1 MIFNTP
7 LSHPDADFVAGV
19 AFSAAEIIL
28 DIYAGKFDVEMK
40 PGEEPVTIAD
50 KSADDFIVKNLKE
63 KFPKDRI
70 FSEENG
76 LYEPEGF
83 NNRIWYIDP
92 IDGTREF
99 IKKNGEFAIQIGLA
113 VNEKLEF
120 GLILQPVGKNL
131 YIGARGEGCY
141 WHNSFNSWTKLRI
154 PQKDPNALIIAMSKS
169 KPSGL
174 AAKIHTELGGTGLI
188 SRGGVGLK
196 LMAMAKGEAHYYL
209 NDSNATKAWDMASPE
224 LLFTEAGGIVT
235 DLKGNSF
242 SYLPEFYK
250 HKNGLLAT
258 CNNGL
263 HNIVLEKL

>member
-1 MIFNTP
+1 MFYTP
-7 LSHPDADFVAGV
+7 LSHPDAAFVAGV

-28 DIYAGKFDVEMK
+28 DIYSGQFDVEMK
-40 PGEEPVTIAD
+40 AGEEPVTVAD
-50 KSADDFIVKNLKE
+50 KKADDFIVQNLKE
-63 KFPKDRI
+63 QFPKDRI

-76 LYEPEGF
+76 LYEPENF

-113 VNEKLEF
+113 VNGKLEF
-120 GLILQPVGKNL
+120 GLVLQPVGKNL
-131 YIGARGEGCY
+131 YIGAKREGCH
-141 WHNSFNSWTKLRI
+141 WHNPANGWTQLRI
-154 PQKDPNALIIAMSKS
+154 PERGPNELIIAMSKS

-174 AAKIHTELGGTGLI
+174 AAEIHAKLEGTGLI

-224 LLFTEAGGIVT
+224 LLFTEAGGVVT

-258 CNNGL
+258 CNKGL
-263 HNIVLEKL
+263 HNIVLAKI